1 MSEIKVNHTFE
12 NDAHVYRRGLN
23 AFEARTGLSPELVDT
38 QGSGEEKQM
47 FARMDAAL
55 TAAELKAQNAALEA
69 RLAKLESQ
77 PTLQARAPRIDGGS
91 EAESREWLG
100 SMLRGDMASA
110 RGLGTATI
118 SAGSGQL
125 GLTAGGNVPTDME
138 RRIREKLYQAS
149 VIRQIATI
157 NTIDSK
163 RTLLIENALPT
174 AALVG
179 EGAAVTLSDPSWTT
193 ISVTPYKY
201 GAGTQISQE
210 FIEDAIGNAGIGSV
224 MDYVSSR
231 LALAIGR
238 KMDSDFTTGAG
249 TSGPQGIAR
258 VNAFTTGVNLGT
270 QPQAITN
277 VTADNI
283 IDTVHAV
290 KPQYRN
296 SPKFRWLFH
305 DTFLKTARKLK
316 TTYTTVGTP
325 TNTYTPAVDYI
336 WTPGTSNAN
345 GMTGGAPATLYGV
358 PYSISE
364 WVDDGTGSATEN
376 TVYAVVGDFTYFEVF
391 DRTGMTAMADP
402 YSAMGSAATTMYV
415 WARTD
420 SRVTL
425 SEAFACIKV

>member
-1 MSEIKVNHTFE
+1 MSEVKVNHSFD

-38 QGSGEEKQM
+38 HGSGEEKQM

-69 RLAKLESQ
+69 RLAKLEAQ
-77 PTLQARAPRIDGGS
+77 PTLQARAPRIDGGTD
-91 EAESREWLG
+91 AESREWLG

-110 RGLGTATI
+110 RALGTATI
-118 SAGSGQL
+118 SAGAGQL

-149 VIRQIATI
+149 VIRQMATV

-163 RTLLIENALPT
+163 RTLLVENALPT

-179 EGAAVTLSDPSWTT
+179 EGAAVTLSDPSWSTV
-193 ISVTPYKY
+193 SVTPYKY
-201 GAGTQISQE
+201 GAGTQLSQE

-224 MDYVSSR
+224 MDYVSNR

-238 KMDSDFTTGAG
+238 KMDEDFTTGAG

-258 VNAFTTGVNLGT
+258 TGGITTGVNLGT
-270 QPQAITN
+270 QPQVITN

-290 KPQYRN
+290 KPQYRQ
-296 SPKFRWLFH
+296 SPRFRWLFH
-305 DTFLKTARKLK
+305 DEFLKVARKLK
-316 TTYTTVGTP
+316 NSTAGQ
-325 TNTYTPAVDYI
+325 ADFI
-336 WTPGTSNAN
+336 WTPGTLGNTLN
-345 GMTGGAPATLYGV
+345 GGVPATLYGV

-364 WVDDGTGSATEN
+364 WVNNGAGSATEN
-376 TVYAVVGDFTYFEVF
+376 TVYAVVGDFTYFEIF
-391 DRTGMTAMADP
+391 DRSGMTAMADP
-402 YSAMGSAATTMYV
+402 YSSMGSAATTMYV

-425 SEAFACIKV
+425 AEAFAAIRV